1 MNLALCGTGR
11 IDETQ
16 PIELA
21 DYTIGYSPYRN
32 EPVPVMAVPQ
42 KIRFY
47 RTIADTVYDVTG
59 LFDEES
65 DLTLLQQLKDG
76 SPDTDG
82 VSVAGRDLHRNSGEC
97 EHL

>member
-1 MNLALCGTGR
+1 MVQKMNIKEMNLAICGTGR

-16 PIELA
+16 PIDLA

-47 RTIADTVYDVTG
+47 RTVADTVYDVTG

-65 DLTLLQQLKDG
+65 DLTLLQQLKDLLLKTQL
-76 SPDTDG
+76 PQ
-82 VSVAGRDLHRNSGEC
+82 N
-97 EHL
+97 

>member
-1 MNLALCGTGR
+1 MVQKMNIKEMNLAICGTGR

-16 PIELA
+16 PIDLA

-42 KIRFY
+42 KIRFS

-65 DLTLLQQLKDG
+65 DLTLLQQLKELLLKTQL
-76 SPDTDG
+76 PQ
-82 VSVAGRDLHRNSGEC
+82 N
-97 EHL
+97 